1 MERAVCV
8 IVNPQAGGGR
18 AARLL
23 PGVEEA
29 LRGHGLSFRVERTRS
44 LEHARELARA
54 ARDAGEVAAGFGGD
68 GLIGAVAGE
77 LSGGAGTLAVLPG
90 GRGND
95 FARKL
100 GIGGGPGSAPAGR
113 AAGGAG
119 GAGGGAGGA
128 RTPRV
133 GAARAGRR

>member
-44 LEHARELARA
+44 LEYARELARA

-77 LSGGAGTLAVLPG
+77 LRHGAGTLAVLPG

-100 GIGGGPGSAPAGR
+100 GIRGATPTPPPGA
-113 AAGGAG
+113 
-119 GAGGGAGGA
+119 
-128 RTPRV
+128 
-133 GAARAGRR
+133 